1 MEKDR
6 VYCRKL
12 EDGSGFVVC
21 FGSKLPAGPPVGG
34 RNKWEEVLGSGKTAK
49 EAWADYRS
57 RKVVR

>member
-1 MEKDR
+1 MAKDR

-21 FGSKLPAGPPVGG
+21 FGGILRTNEYGIFPVLP
-34 RNKWEEVLGSGKTAK
+34 KWEEVLGLGKTRK

-57 RKVVR
+57 RKA